1 MLAEQNDG
9 EKEKGFKIVE
19 ARNPLG
25 DMTNKENVEL
35 RAQPTPISIKGNSQS
50 GDPKKRKSVGEVE
63 SKGKLKKNKRSKN
76 SKEAKVSYFFGTYKF
91 VFQLYFIT
99 LRKKG
104 KATYT
109 AYHYGLGG
117 TP

>member
-25 DMTNKENVEL
+25 DMTNKENVEP
-35 RAQPTPISIKGNSQS
+35 RAQPTPINIKGNCQS

-63 SKGKLKKNKRSKN
+63 SKGKLKKNKSKN
-76 SKEAKVSYFFGTYKF
+76 SKEAKVSYFFG
-91 VFQLYFIT
+91 I
-99 LRKKG
+99 
-104 KATYT
+104 
-109 AYHYGLGG
+109 
-117 TP
+117 